1 MNARAATCT
10 LAAVLGVALLTWGCR
25 GGLLSDP
32 DDLPLD
38 GTTWTLVYIDV
49 SGDISEPPEDES
61 YLLRFDS
68 SGVLVG
74 QSDCNSCEG
83 SYHVRKSG
91 TLVLSLG
98 CTEAACGPGGSEI
111 GHFPVFVSGVFVH
124 DIDGNRLTMQKQQ
137 SSGSLLL
144 AFDGQ

>member
-1 MNARAATCT
+1 MNARVASCT
-10 LAAVLGVALLTWGCR
+10 VAAVFGVALLTWGCR

-32 DDLPLD
+32 DDLALE
-38 GTTWTLVYIDV
+38 GTSWKLEYVDV
-49 SGDISEPPEDES
+49 SGNINEPPEDEK

-68 SGVLVG
+68 SGAIGG

-91 TLVLSLG
+91 ELVLSVG
-98 CTEAACGPGGSEI
+98 CTEAACGPSGSDI
-111 GHFPVFVSGVFVH
+111 GHFPVYASGVFGY
-124 DIDGNRLTMQKQQ
+124 DIDGNRLTMHKQQ
-137 SSGSLLL
+137 SSGHLIL